1 MRRLA
6 TLALMGALAA
16 SPALAQTQ
24 APRPQA
30 PAAAQPAAPAV
41 AAPAAPRAATPATPA
56 PAATAPARSGFGAGH
71 ALALGAGM
79 FGGAV
84 LGSAMIHGGSFA
96 AAVGAVAGLAAGHW
110 YYLQHRN
117 EID

>member
-6 TLALMGALAA
+6 TFTLLGILAA
-16 SPALAQTQ
+16 SPALAQQ
-24 APRPQA
+24 QDPRPQA
-30 PAAAQPAAPAV
+30 PAASAPAAQAPARPAAAAPTAAEPVAAAPA
-41 AAPAAPRAATPATPA
+41 RT
-56 PAATAPARSGFGAGH
+56 GFGTGH

-110 YYLQHRN
+110 YYMQHRN

>member
-1 MRRLA
+1 MKRIP
-6 TLALMGALAA
+6 TLAFAAILAA
-16 SPALAQTQ
+16 TPALAQQRAPETAVALPAPVAVAPP
-24 APRPQA
+24 APRP
-30 PAAAQPAAPAV
+30 AAARTGP
-41 AAPAAPRAATPATPA
+41 
-56 PAATAPARSGFGAGH
+56 SAGH

-110 YYLQHRN
+110 YYTQHQN
-117 EID
+117 ELD

>member
-6 TLALMGALAA
+6 TLALLGLLAT
-16 SPALAQTQ
+16 SPALAQQQ

-30 PAAAQPAAPAV
+30 PAAAAPAAQAPAPARPAA
-41 AAPAAPRAATPATPA
+41 AAPAAAAPV
-56 PAATAPARSGFGAGH
+56 AAAPARTGFGTGH
-71 ALALGAGM
+71 AMALGAGM

-110 YYLQHRN
+110 YYMQHRN

>member
-6 TLALMGALAA
+6 TLALLGALTT
-16 SPALAQTQ
+16 SPALAQQQ
-24 APRPQA
+24 APRAPA
-30 PAAAQPAAPAV
+30 PAAAAPAAQAPAPSRPAAVAPAAAAPAD
-41 AAPAAPRAATPATPA
+41 A
-56 PAATAPARSGFGAGH
+56 APARSGFSSGH

-84 LGSAMIHGGSFA
+84 LGSAMINGGSFG
-96 AAVGAVAGLAAGHW
+96 AAVGAMAGLAAGHW
-110 YYLQHRN
+110 YYLQHRH

>member
-6 TLALMGALAA
+6 TLVLLGALAT
-16 SPALAQTQ
+16 SPALAQQQ
-24 APRPQA
+24 APRPPA
-30 PAAAQPAAPAV
+30 PVA
-41 AAPAAPRAATPATPA
+41 AAPAAQAPAPARPAVATPAVSA
-56 PAATAPARSGFGAGH
+56 PRNGAPARSGFGTGH

-84 LGSAMIHGGSFA
+84 LGSAMINGGSFA
-96 AAVGAVAGLAAGHW
+96 AAVGAFAGLAVGHW
-110 YYLQHRN
+110 YYMQHRH

>member
-1 MRRLA
+1 MCRLA
-6 TLALMGALAA
+6 TLALLGALAT
-16 SPALAQTQ
+16 SPALAQQQ
-24 APRPQA
+24 AQRAPA
-30 PAAAQPAAPAV
+30 PAAAAPAAQAPAPARPATATPAAP
-41 AAPAAPRAATPATPA
+41 TPATAA
-56 PAATAPARSGFGAGH
+56 PPRGGFGTGH

-110 YYLQHRN
+110 YYMQHRN

>member
-6 TLALMGALAA
+6 TFALVGLLAA
-16 SPALAQTQ
+16 SPALAQAQ

-30 PAAAQPAAPAV
+30 PAPAQPAAPAV
-41 AAPAAPRAATPATPA
+41 TAQAPAPLRPAAPA
-56 PAATAPARSGFGAGH
+56 PAAAAPARSGFSSGH

-79 FGGAV
+79 FSGAV
-84 LGSAMIHGGSFA
+84 LGSALINGGSFA
-96 AAVGAVAGLAAGHW
+96 AAVGAVAGLAAGQW

>member
-6 TLALMGALAA
+6 TLTLLGILAA
-16 SPALAQTQ
+16 SPALAQQQ

-30 PAAAQPAAPAV
+30 PAAAAPAAQAPAPARPAA
-41 AAPAAPRAATPATPA
+41 AAPAAAA
-56 PAATAPARSGFGAGH
+56 PAAAAPARAGFGTGH

-110 YYLQHRN
+110 YYMQHRN

>member
-6 TLALMGALAA
+6 TFTLLGILAA
-16 SPALAQTQ
+16 SPALAQQ
-24 APRPQA
+24 QDPRPQA
-30 PAAAQPAAPAV
+30 PAASAPAAQAPAPSRPAA
-41 AAPAAPRAATPATPA
+41 AAPAAAA
-56 PAATAPARSGFGAGH
+56 PANAAPARSGFGTGH
-71 ALALGAGM
+71 AMALGAGM

-110 YYLQHRN
+110 YYMQYRN